1 MYMSKGDLILTDQC
15 KSRLAGGFHQSD
27 AKVPDTDCEVYF
39 VVLSSVQW
47 HDHGNDGNDPVIWLD
62 GLDMPMF
69 AGTFPVN
76 FQVRMMQH
84 PDYNGQRYHD
94 SV

>member
-1 MYMSKGDLILTDQC
+1 MRYSQSYCHLVLI
-15 KSRLAGGFHQSD
+15 
-27 AKVPDTDCEVYF
+27 
-39 VVLSSVQW
+39 VQW
-47 HDHGNDGNDPVIWLD
+47 HDHGNEGNNPVIWLD

-84 PDYNGQRYHD
+84 PDYKGQRYHD